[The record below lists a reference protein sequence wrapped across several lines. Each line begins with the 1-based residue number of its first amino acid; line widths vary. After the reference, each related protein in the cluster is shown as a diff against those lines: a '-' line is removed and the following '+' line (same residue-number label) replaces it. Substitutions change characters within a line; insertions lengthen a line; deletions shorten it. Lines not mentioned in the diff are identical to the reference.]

1 MNDDLKGRIAALKK
15 LITEYKPEQEN
26 QIKEELKKLYIDI
39 SSALKTL
46 TLAQEEIRQLAQN
59 FKKRKSSQVDVEKFY
74 SFVRSRT
81 SAELD
86 IATLLDRAWNLI
98 AVEDYDEAIK
108 VVSQV
113 LEIEPKNVKGLGLMG
128 LTLMNKGLYD
138 QAMMSFQQVILEDP
152 ENPFALNNLGYI
164 CFKKGIWG
172 EAIEHLTKA
181 AKQQKDRMAMLYANF
196 YLGLVYYDRAML
208 GDAIKFFEK
217 ALKLGPNLQEAYYY
231 IGLAETKRYEFKK
244 ALEYFEKCR
253 KIDPESRYARLSDE
267 EMTVIKHLVDPKLLN
282 EGARQNPDGR
292 QKK

>member
-1 MNDDLKGRIAALKK
+1 MNKDLKIRIAALKK
-15 LITEYKPEQEN
+15 LIAEYKPEQEI
-26 QIKEELKKLYIDI
+26 QIKEDLKNLYIDI
-39 SSALKTL
+39 SNAIKTL
-46 TLAQEEIRQLAQN
+46 TQAQEEIRQLAQN

-108 VVSQV
+108 VVNQV

-164 CFKKGIWG
+164 CYKKGIWG

-196 YLGLVYYDRAML
+196 YLGLVYYERAML
-208 GDAIKFFEK
+208 GDAIKFFEL

-231 IGLAETKRYEFKK
+231 IGLAETKRFEFKK
-244 ALEYFEKCR
+244 ALEYFDKCR

-267 EMTVIKHLVDPKLLN
+267 EMKVVNLLVNPKSLN
-282 EGARQNPDGR
+282 ERKHQDSDG
-292 QKK
+292 

>member
-1 MNDDLKGRIAALKK
+1 MNNDLKGRIEALKK
-15 LITEYKPEQEN
+15 MIVEYDPDKETP
-26 QIKEELKKLYIDI
+26 IKDEIKKLYIDI
-39 SSALKTL
+39 SNALKTL
-46 TLAQEEIRQLAQN
+46 TQAQEELRQLAQN
-59 FKKRKSSQVDVEKFY
+59 FKQKKSSKDDVEKFY

-108 VVSQV
+108 VINQV
-113 LEIEPKNVKGLGLMG
+113 LEIEPKNIKGLGLMG

-138 QAMMSFQQVILEDP
+138 QAMMIFQQVILEDP
-152 ENPFALNNLGYI
+152 DNPFALNNLGYI
-164 CFKKGIWG
+164 CYKKGIWG

-196 YLGLVYYDRAML
+196 YLGLVYYERSML
-208 GDAIKFFEK
+208 IDAVKFFEK

-231 IGLAETKRYEFKK
+231 LGLAETKRYEFQK

-253 KIDPESRYARLSDE
+253 KIDPKARYGRLSDE
-267 EMTVIKHLVDPKLLN
+267 EIGVIKHLVDPKLIN
-282 EGARQNPDGR
+282 KQAHSDPGGTQN
-292 QKK
+292 

>member
-1 MNDDLKGRIAALKK
+1 MNNDFSERIEALKK
-15 LITEYKPEQEN
+15 MIAGFKPEQEN
-26 QIKEELKKLYIDI
+26 QIKDELKKLYIDI
-39 SSALKTL
+39 SGAMKSL
-46 TLAQEEIRQLAQN
+46 TQAQEEIRHLAQS
-59 FKKRKSSQVDVEKFY
+59 FKKRKSSKGEVEKFY

-98 AVEDYDEAIK
+98 AVEDYDEAAK
-108 VVSQV
+108 VINQV
-113 LEIEPKNVKGLGLMG
+113 LEIEPKNIKGLGLMG

-152 ENPFALNNLGYI
+152 DNPFALNNLGYI
-164 CFKKGIWG
+164 CYKKGIWG

-196 YLGLVYYDRAML
+196 YLGLVYYERMML
-208 GDAIKFFEK
+208 VDAIKFFEK

-231 IGLAETKRYEFKK
+231 MGLAETKRYEFQK

-253 KIDPESRYARLSDE
+253 KIDPDSRYARQAADE
-267 EMTVIKHLVDPKLLN
+267 IGVIKHLVDPKSLT
-282 EGARQNPDGR
+282 ERQQQNPGE
-292 QKK
+292 